1 LCAVLFRCYKGG
13 SQVELF
19 NALGFSA
26 VCVVVAFIIVTSAPR
41 GGARFAL
48 WLGVAGL
55 LVICAIALPVG
66 LSMLP

>member
-1 LCAVLFRCYKGG
+1 M
-13 SQVELF
+13 ELF

-41 GGARFAL
+41 RGARFGL
-48 WLGVAGL
+48 WIGVAGL
-55 LVICAIALPVG
+55 LIICAIVLPVG